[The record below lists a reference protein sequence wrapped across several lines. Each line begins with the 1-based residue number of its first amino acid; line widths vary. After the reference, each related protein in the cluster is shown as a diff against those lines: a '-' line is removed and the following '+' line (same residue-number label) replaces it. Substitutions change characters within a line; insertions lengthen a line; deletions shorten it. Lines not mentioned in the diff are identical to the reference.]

1 MQKDRL
7 NGYHKGKYYIDGK
20 EIAIKDNVK
29 KIFEDSKREEEKLR
43 KRDSRAG
50 LFLFQDIDTSERLF
64 MDILEDTNCN
74 IEEEMIEK
82 EFKQEIKIILSSLN
96 KDELHLLKLL
106 IEKELTEREISKII
120 GVSNST
126 LNYRKKK
133 LLNKL
138 KKLFNNLISFVI

>member
-82 EFKQEIKIILSSLN
+82 EFKQEIKIILSSL
-96 KDELHLLKLL
+96 KQRWVASLK
-106 IEKELTEREISKII
+106 
-120 GVSNST
+120 T
-126 LNYRKKK
+126 LNRKRTYRKR
-133 LLNKL
+133 N
-138 KKLFNNLISFVI
+138 